1 MALVTIGVSMFGPL
15 LLSKLKDK
23 VIEWCVKKGKE
34 KLKPKFLG
42 WVKDKLKETLEKKES
57 KTLEKLYE
65 LVEVDLQNLDP
76 DNELELR
83 TLLNESFKEVQE
95 DLEEILNNISDL
107 KELVQFSI
115 ENLNA
120 SFSKYEIT
128 LDQSLK
134 SLENSLLTIISEKSD
149 LLLKNIVKNLN
160 SELSQINT
168 KLGEI
173 RQKVD
178 KVQKSMDHHGQVS
191 SEHFSILVEKMTNM
205 TLQIETMQMT
215 QNEQSITVQNKIKET
230 TIIKLAYGRN
240 WPKIDSNLSRK
251 LREKM
256 VSAIQNDH
264 RHRTIV
270 NPVVLGAMRIVPRH
284 IFINLDYIKGEEHTF
299 LEPELLKYF
308 YQPDIPMK
316 ITNNTNSSSPSVIAI
331 MMSLFQMSPNDKIL
345 FIGAK
350 GGYIQSIAAE
360 IVGSK
365 GKIYIYSKDQKA
377 IIRNENICNLQT
389 PYGNIMKWLYGD
401 SLDDLTRLYSY
412 APFNC
417 IFICGQINHI
427 PKQCLALLEDKG
439 VLIAPIGKREL
450 QEFTILEKK
459 GDRYKRS
466 IIRDFEVIFGPVI

>member
-1 MALVTIGVSMFGPL
+1 MALVTIGISMFGPL

-23 VIEWCVKKGKE
+23 MIEWCVKKGKE
-34 KLKPKFLG
+34 KLKLKFLG
-42 WVKDKLKETLEKKES
+42 WVKGKLKETLEKKES

-76 DNELELR
+76 DSEHELR

-95 DLEEILNNISDL
+95 DLEEILHNISDL

-120 SFSKYEIT
+120 SFSKYDMT
-128 LDQSLK
+128 LDQRLK

-160 SELSQINT
+160 SELSQINI

-173 RQKVD
+173 GQKVD

-191 SEHFSILVEKMTNM
+191 SEYFSILVEKMTDM
-205 TLQIETMQMT
+205 TLQIETIKTT

-230 TIIKLAYGRN
+230 TSIKLAYERI

-256 VSAIQNDH
+256 VTVIQNDPY
-264 RHRTIV
+264 HRTIV

-284 IFINLDYIKGEEHTF
+284 IFANLDYFEDEELTF
-299 LEPELLKYF
+299 LEPKLLKQL
-308 YQPDIPMK
+308 YQPDKPMR
-316 ITNNTNSSSPSVIAI
+316 ITINTNSSTPSVIAI
-331 MMSLFQMSPNDKIL
+331 MMSLFQMKPNDKIL
-345 FIGAK
+345 FVGAK

-360 IVGSK
+360 IVGAK
-365 GKIYIYSKDQKA
+365 GRINIYSKDQEA
-377 IIRNENICNLQT
+377 IIRNENICNSQT

-401 SLDDLTRLYSY
+401 SFKDVTRLYSY

-417 IFICGQINHI
+417 IFICGQINYI
-427 PKQCLALLEDKG
+427 PKQFLALLEDKG
-439 VLIAPIGKREL
+439 ILIAPIGGQKQ
-450 QEFTILEKK
+450 QEFTIFEKK
-459 GDRYKRS
+459 GDRYKRN